1 LANHQ
6 PPSIHVVLDT
16 NCLFTEAA
24 DKLIAT
30 DLSAFILND
39 SQQLGLK
46 ITWYLPSIVKAE
58 RKYQMAERGKK
69 LLPALVKVESLL
81 GHALGINAEVLEG
94 RVDDAIKRQIDR
106 HHLAELELA
115 AAKVNWDTVIHSAAQ
130 RLPPFEAGEKE
141 KGFRDALVLETFDQL
156 AASLPKSSASARV
169 ILLSSDKLLQVAT
182 RERFK
187 DRSNVLI
194 ADGLDEVRTILNAVA
209 SHLTQEAIGS
219 ILPKASKLFFTGM
232 DNHESLYYRAQVQ
245 KEINRQFKDQY
256 ENPPEA
262 DSSVEVKKV
271 LIGPPT
277 FLAKDRQR
285 LSLSSKITFSL
296 ESTKAITRSVPR
308 IGASTGLLG
317 AIGNPPKP
325 PSTGLLSLAMLGSS
339 SHEIVEEV
347 KRTGEA
353 IFEVFWIVT
362 LNRRGGLANPH
373 LDKIDLRS
381 VSWDSQPLG

>member
-1 LANHQ
+1 
-6 PPSIHVVLDT
+6 
-16 NCLFTEAA
+16 
-24 DKLIAT
+24 
-30 DLSAFILND
+30 
-39 SQQLGLK
+39 
-46 ITWYLPSIVKAE
+46 
-58 RKYQMAERGKK
+58 MAERGKK

>member
-1 LANHQ
+1 MANHQ

-245 KEINRQFKDQY
+245 KEINRQV
-256 ENPPEA
+256 P
-262 DSSVEVKKV
+262 VW
-271 LIGPPT
+271 
-277 FLAKDRQR
+277 
-285 LSLSSKITFSL
+285 LSY
-296 ESTKAITRSVPR
+296 
-308 IGASTGLLG
+308 
-317 AIGNPPKP
+317 
-325 PSTGLLSLAMLGSS
+325 
-339 SHEIVEEV
+339 
-347 KRTGEA
+347 
-353 IFEVFWIVT
+353 
-362 LNRRGGLANPH
+362 
-373 LDKIDLRS
+373 
-381 VSWDSQPLG
+381 